1 MMHDP
6 GWLGMGGM
14 GYSWPLVV
22 LIVGVVV
29 IGVWLF
35 TRARSRRSR

>member
-1 MMHDP
+1 MHDH

-14 GYSWPLVV
+14 GYSWPILV

-35 TRARSRRSR
+35 TRTRPPRNR